1 MLVEKKFIN
10 SVLTMLNLGCQWD
23 VKGERSSRHCLYGSG
38 ANENGQEKESEL
50 LLYGSNGSSEN
61 GYYH

>member
-38 ANENGQEKESEL
+38 ANENGQEKESGEKKPFSQVL
-50 LLYGSNGSSEN
+50 CNCD
-61 GYYH
+61 